1 MKAQYQ
7 SKNNMKVQYDVHLQ
21 FLFSHCL
28 DQVSDCVGLGAVGRH
43 GGDAAGDSLAI
54 DRISLVQY
62 QMNKYNQ
69 IANNELFQAL
79 LTARFMNEAHP
90 SLAICLHLSTLQP
103 MMSSMSYIC
112 NTSK

>member
-28 DQVSDCVGLGAVGRH
+28 DQVSDCVGLGAVGPH

-54 DRISLVQY
+54 DRISVAQY
-62 QMNKYNQ
+62 QMN
-69 IANNELFQAL
+69 
-79 LTARFMNEAHP
+79 R
-90 SLAICLHLSTLQP
+90 
-103 MMSSMSYIC
+103 
-112 NTSK
+112 